1 VRLGDGGLEAEVK
14 REGTYVLGRADGREH
29 RLIVPAVPGP
39 VNIEGPWDLQFPQ
52 GWGAPPG
59 MRLDRLVSW
68 TECPDPGVRYFSG
81 KASYRRTIQVPSS
94 MVAKGSRAYLDLGG
108 VEVIASVR
116 LNGRDLGILW
126 KPPFRVE
133 ITGVA
138 RPGDNLLEV
147 DVTNLWP
154 NRLIGDAQL
163 PDDCEWV
170 KDSLYGK
177 RLARWP
183 AWLLEDKPS
192 PVGRFTFATWN
203 VWSKDATLIKSGLL
217 GPVTLQATARVSVPV
232 R

>member
-1 VRLGDGGLEAEVK
+1 
-14 REGTYVLGRADGREH
+14 
-29 RLIVPAVPGP
+29 
-39 VNIEGPWDLQFPQ
+39 
-52 GWGAPPG
+52 
-59 MRLDRLVSW
+59 
-68 TECPDPGVRYFSG
+68 
-81 KASYRRTIQVPSS
+81 